1 VISLG
6 EIFGIFIDIVSP
18 YHGATL
24 DAVPK
29 MFNCVVLRLNM
40 PQFKPD
46 LCDVLYSSPDQF
58 SPTEDMYVFLYLLH
72 PATVHFPIAF
82 LIAASLAGLAY
93 IHWRPLEQ
101 LRIITWWGMAGGWIA
116 LIAAIVTG
124 LIAQGPLP
132 PDAPYRSILNWHTT
146 TGLILGVLYGDVLYR
161 GWLYNTGKGRR
172 KSLPRVSAKRQNV
185 TEVETSG
192 PREFL
197 AEPRQK
203 WLLTVELILGIGIVF
218 ISGWLG
224 GELVYTWGVNVNLP

>member
-1 VISLG
+1 ML
-6 EIFGIFIDIVSP
+6 E
-18 YHGATL
+18 
-24 DAVPK
+24 
-29 MFNCVVLRLNM
+29 FNRN
-40 PQFKPD
+40 F
-46 LCDVLYSSPDQF
+46 CDVLYSLPNHF
-58 SPTEDMYVFLYLLH
+58 SSTGAVHVSLPHLH

-93 IHWRPLEQ
+93 IHWRPMEQ
-101 LRIITWWGMAGGWIA
+101 LRVITWWGMAAGWIS

-172 KSLPRVSAKRQNV
+172 KSSPSVSTKKQKG
-185 TEVETSG
+185 TELEVSER
-192 PREFL
+192 REFL

-203 WLLTVELILGIGIVF
+203 WLLTVELILGIAVVF
-218 ISGWLG
+218 LSGWLG
-224 GELVYTWGVNVNLP
+224 GELVYTWGVNVNQP